1 MRGASGAESER
12 PGATLL
18 GNMSSRPRTD
28 ISRSVPTVQRTW
40 VLFDLQQY
48 RAGDDPGVLDA
59 AELARLDRRWSELGL
74 TGATVVIRSRV
85 AVLDVRPLV
94 CRDEDLILNVL
105 LRVRGNLLIHRMPL
119 LDQCDVTSSSAV
131 LCPDARL
138 HAAVRNAARRRSR
151 AARRARDAAAAT
163 ATATATATPRSAR

>member
-1 MRGASGAESER
+1 MSGPPDAASER
-12 PGATLL
+12 SGATLL

-28 ISRSVPTVQRTW
+28 ITRFVPAVQRTW

-48 RAGDDPGVLDA
+48 RDGDDPGVLDA
-59 AELARLDRRWSELGL
+59 EELARLDQRWSELGL
-74 TGATVVIRSRV
+74 TGATVVNRTRA

-119 LDQCDVTSSSAV
+119 LDQRDASSSSAV
-131 LCPDARL
+131 LCPDPRL
-138 HAAVRNAARRRSR
+138 HAIVRNAARRRSR
-151 AARRARDAAAAT
+151 ADRRARAAAA
-163 ATATATATPRSAR
+163 PRSAT